1 MTTFF
6 VLFIIQTM
14 AKQIKKF
21 KSALERSRCDPS
33 GVFLND
39 KLKGIFFPEKQIFD
53 ENANNHTKTCES
65 RNGTQQKKTGIPEQ
79 QSPKKSSTCS
89 LL

>member
-1 MTTFF
+1 
-6 VLFIIQTM
+6 M

-39 KLKGIFFPEKQIFD
+39 KLQGIFFPEKRIFD
-53 ENANNHTKTCES
+53 ENANNHTKTGER
-65 RNGTQQKKTGIPEQ
+65 RNDAQQKKAEVPEQ